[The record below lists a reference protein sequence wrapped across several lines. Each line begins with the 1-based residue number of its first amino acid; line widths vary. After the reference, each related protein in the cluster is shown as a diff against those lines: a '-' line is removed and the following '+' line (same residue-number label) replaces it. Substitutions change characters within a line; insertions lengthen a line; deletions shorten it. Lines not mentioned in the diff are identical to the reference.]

1 MTQFLSYRIPN
12 ISCGHCVHTI
22 ESELREVDG
31 VRQVDVTLET
41 KAVIVGYEPPATPSR
56 IESLLRE
63 INYPPETVR

>member
-1 MTQFLSYRIPN
+1 MQFLSYQIPN

-22 ESELREVDG
+22 ESELSEVDG

-63 INYPPETVR
+63 INYPPEPVR